1 LLSIP
6 TDVDLLNA
14 NANLCWTEI
23 SLASIRHNY
32 ATFRRHVSPEVEIF
46 PVIKAD
52 AYGHGA
58 VPIAKVLQD
67 EGVKRFCVAR
77 VEEGVELR
85 RHGVTAAI
93 LVFAPPIGKQAVI
106 AALHNLEMLVCD
118 PHHLEA
124 IVQARHLTGQ
134 SPGMHIKVD
143 VGMGR
148 LGISPGDVPEFYRLC
163 EELSI
168 SVIGIMG
175 HYPCADSCDAIQ
187 TLSMAQQIRQLQ
199 TQLRSEGLTNLIFH
213 TANSAATMLYPD
225 TWFDAVRV
233 GISLYGQLPDITMT
247 SPLALQPAMSLFA
260 RILYIKDVPAN
271 TPVSYGQ
278 TYYTSSPS
286 RLATLAIGYA
296 DGYPRN
302 ASSLTKFLIH
312 GRPAPQ
318 LGRVCMDQLVV
329 DITAIPEAQIGDV
342 AMAFG
347 CTEEGTLKAEEI
359 ADQIGTIGYELTTR
373 IGQRVPRIYK
383 S

>member
-1 LLSIP
+1 LSIL

-23 SLASIRHNY
+23 SLASICHNY
-32 ATFRRHVSPEVEIF
+32 AEFRRHVSPDVEIF

-58 VPIAKVLQD
+58 LPIAKMLQD
-67 EGVKRFCVAR
+67 KGVKRFCVAR

-85 RHGVTAAI
+85 CHGITAAI
-93 LVFAPPIGKQAVI
+93 LIFAPPLGAQAYI
-106 AALHNLEMLVCD
+106 AAQYNLEMLVCD
-118 PHHLEA
+118 SLHLEA
-124 IVQARHLTGQ
+124 IEQAREITG
-134 SPGMHIKVD
+134 SMPSVHIKVD

-148 LGISPGDVPEFYRLC
+148 LGIPPNDVPGFYRLC
-163 EELSI
+163 NERNI

-175 HYPCADSCDAIQ
+175 HYPCADTCDAVQ
-187 TLSMAQQIRQLQ
+187 TLSMSQQIKQLQ
-199 TQLRSEGLTNLIFH
+199 NQLILEGHTHLIFH

-233 GISLYGQLPDITMT
+233 GISLYGQLPDIAMR
-247 SPLALQPAMSLFA
+247 SLLPLQPAMSLFA

-278 TYYTSSPS
+278 TYYTKSDS
-286 RLATLAIGYA
+286 RLATLAIGYG
-296 DGYPRN
+296 DGYPRS
-302 ASSLTKFLIH
+302 ASGLTKFLIH
-312 GRPAPQ
+312 GKPAPQ
-318 LGRVCMDQLVV
+318 VGRVCMDQLVV
-329 DITAIPEAQIGDV
+329 DITAIPEARIGDI

-347 CTEEGTLKAEEI
+347 SSEEGTLRAEYV
-359 ADQIGTIGYELTTR
+359 ADLIGTIGYELTTR

-383 S
+383 R